1 MEKIIF
7 RKFLYDF
14 ISFFLTV
21 SLSLSL
27 IVWIIQSVNYL
38 DFISQDGHG
47 FRVYF
52 AFISLNFPK
61 IFSKIIIFSYFISM
75 FYIIQKYL
83 SNNEIL
89 IFWTNG
95 ISKIK
100 LINFIIKFSIV
111 FTIIQIILVYFVVPK
126 TQNFSRDFIRTSN
139 IDLFESLITEKK
151 FIDTVKDFTIFVESI
166 DNDGNMK
173 NIYLKDS
180 VDKLNTQIISAKS
193 GKIIRRGQ
201 DKFLNLNYGQI
212 LDIESNKYSNT
223 KVIKFNTTTFSLSN
237 FKSKSTTFPKIQE
250 LDSSILIACV
260 DNFLFGNRQGYII
273 PIFHC
278 TKDSYLKSAKELFN
292 RSVKQTYII
301 ILGMI
306 AAILIF
312 LNDKNPKNFK
322 FKFYIFASGIIF
334 AILSEINSEFL
345 NRSIANNLFNT
356 FLPILIFLFTYLL
369 MLNLNKNN
377 I

>member
-47 FRVYF
+47 FKVYF
-52 AFISLNFPK
+52 AFIALNFPK
-61 IFSKIIIFSYFISM
+61 IFSKIIIFSYFVSM
-75 FYIIQKYL
+75 FYIIQKYH

-100 LINFIIKFSIV
+100 LINFIIKISIIFAV
-111 FTIIQIILVYFVVPK
+111 IQILIVNFIVPQSQSYSK
-126 TQNFSRDFIRTSN
+126 DFIRSSN
-139 IDLFESLITEKK
+139 IDLFASLITEKK
-151 FIDTVKDFTIFVESI
+151 FIDTVKDFTIFVENI
-166 DNDGNMK
+166 DTDGNMK

-180 VDKLNTQIISAKS
+180 VNQLNTQIITAKS
-193 GKIIRRGQ
+193 GKIIQNGQ
-201 DKFLNLNYGQI
+201 EKFLKLNYGQI
-212 LDIESNKYSNT
+212 LDIENEKFSNT
-223 KVIKFNTTTFSLSN
+223 KVIKFNNTTFSLSN
-237 FKSKSTTFPKIQE
+237 LKSKSTTFPKIQE
-250 LDSSILIACV
+250 LNSQVLISCV
-260 DNFLFGNRQGYII
+260 NNFLFGEGEEYIL
-273 PIFHC
+273 PIYQC
-278 TKDSYLKSAKELFN
+278 KRDTYMKGAKELFN
-292 RSVKQTYII
+292 RSIKQFYII

-306 AAILIF
+306 SAMLIF
-312 LNDKNPKNFK
+312 LNDKNPNNFR
-322 FKFYIFASGIIF
+322 FKVIIF
-334 AILSEINSEFL
+334 MIGIVFAVLSEINAEFL
-345 NRSIANNLFNT
+345 NYSIINNLLNVL
-356 FLPILIFLFTYLL
+356 LPSMIFIFGYFFII
-369 MLNLNKNN
+369 NFSKHN

>member
-7 RKFLYDF
+7 RKFFYDF
-14 ISFFLTV
+14 ITFFLTV

-47 FRVYF
+47 FKVYF

-61 IFSKIIIFSYFISM
+61 IFSKIIIFSYFVSM

-95 ISKIK
+95 IGKIK
-100 LINFIIKFSIV
+100 LINFIIKISILL
-111 FTIIQIILVYFVVPK
+111 TIIQIVLVYFIVPK
-126 TQNFSRDFIRTSN
+126 TQNYSKDFIRTSN
-139 IDLFESLITEKK
+139 IDLFASLITEKK
-151 FIDTVKDFTIFVESI
+151 FIDTVKDFTIFVENI
-166 DNDGNMK
+166 DSNGNME

-193 GKIIRRGQ
+193 GKIIQRGQ
-201 DKFLNLNYGQI
+201 EKYLNLSFGQI
-212 LDIESNKYSNT
+212 LDIENNRYSNT
-223 KVIKFNTTTFSLSN
+223 KIIKFNNTTFSLSN
-237 FKSKSTTFPKIQE
+237 LKSKSTTFPKIQE
-250 LDSSILIACV
+250 LDSNILISCV
-260 DNFLFGNRQGYII
+260 NNFLFGNRQGYII
-273 PIFHC
+273 PIFQC
-278 TKDSYLKSAKELFN
+278 SEDSYLKSAKELFN
-292 RSVKQTYII
+292 RSIKQMYII
-301 ILGMI
+301 VLGI
-306 AAILIF
+306 VAASLIF
-312 LNDKNPKNFK
+312 LNEKNPNNFK
-322 FKFYIFASGIIF
+322 FKLYIFASGLFF

-345 NRSIANNLFNT
+345 SKSIVNNMINLF
-356 FLPILIFLFTYLL
+356 LPLLMFVFTYLL
-369 MLNLNKNN
+369 ILSLNKKN

>member
-223 KVIKFNTTTFSLSN
+223 KVIKFNNTTFSLSN
-237 FKSKSTTFPKIQE
+237 LKGKSTTFPKIQE

-260 DNFLFGNRQGYII
+260 DNFLFGNRQGYTL

-278 TKDSYLKSAKELFN
+278 TEDSYLKGAKELFN
-292 RSVKQTYII
+292 RSFKQTYII

-322 FKFYIFASGIIF
+322 FKFYIFASGIVF

-369 MLNLNKNN
+369 ILNLNKNS